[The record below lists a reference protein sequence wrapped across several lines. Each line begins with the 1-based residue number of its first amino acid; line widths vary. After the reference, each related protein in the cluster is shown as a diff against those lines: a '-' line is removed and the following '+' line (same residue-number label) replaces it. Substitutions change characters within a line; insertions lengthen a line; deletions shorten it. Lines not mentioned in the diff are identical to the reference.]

1 MIKWSCF
8 CKIIYSNQSLVIS
21 APTGSGKTG
30 TLELAIVRLLML
42 DETRAFKIIYSKI
55 WNNYKYSIEIII
67 FCLVAPLKALCNE
80 KFNDWS
86 QKFSQFN
93 LNCIELT
100 GDEDSSLEDFKSI
113 KNSNIICTT
122 PVSKK
127 K

>member
-1 MIKWSCF
+1 M
-8 CKIIYSNQSLVIS
+8 VIS

-42 DETRAFKIIYSKI
+42 DETKNFKIIYSNI
-55 WNNYKYSIEIII
+55 WANYKNILWLKISN
-67 FCLVAPLKALCNE
+67 FNVVAPLRALCNE
-80 KFNDWS
+80 KYNDWS

-100 GDEDSSLEDFKSI
+100 GDDENSFDDFKSI

-122 PVSKK
+122 PVS
-127 K
+127 